1 MTNTS
6 EPPSSTGKNSQI
18 FRNIM
23 VWCDAIVTAREKV
36 ACFTAVGRSKSLLG
50 VIVVAVQLINSS

>member
-1 MTNTS
+1 
-6 EPPSSTGKNSQI
+6 
-18 FRNIM
+18 M